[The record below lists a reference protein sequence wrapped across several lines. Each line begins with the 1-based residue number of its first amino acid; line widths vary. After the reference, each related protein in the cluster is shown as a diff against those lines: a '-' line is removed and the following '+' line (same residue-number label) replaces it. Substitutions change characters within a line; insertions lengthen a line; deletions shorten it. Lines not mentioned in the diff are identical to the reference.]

1 VRALAVCQDELI
13 IRTLHRVLTG
23 AFEVEFLVES
33 RPLAR
38 RLVDD
43 GVSATVADPR
53 RVDSYLRADLTP
65 TTCVILEDNGKKS
78 LKKVV
83 TAIRDAGGSL
93 IYVLDVAHAPD
104 KRAHDALRAVVPEV
118 THLDLA
124 ALLSPT
130 ITTELGRS
138 LTRARVQQYQRYF
151 ADADRVLILLHN
163 EPDPDAMAAGLAL
176 RNVLRRTRT
185 TAIIGALQGVTRPEN
200 LRMADLLDIQVE
212 TLTPDEFQSFD
223 RIATVDVQPHYF
235 GGLLPRVDLVV
246 DHHPE
251 QPGYT
256 AVFKDIRSDYGSTCT
271 ILTEH
276 LRAVDVNISE
286 RTATAMLYAIKSDTL
301 FFARQT
307 NRIDLEA
314 FTFLYPLAD
323 PALIR
328 KMEGADITLERLE
341 HVTRALATS
350 RFRQQ
355 VFSAFLG
362 EVSRE
367 DFIPYTAD
375 FLLQVEDVKWT
386 IVAGIV
392 GGQLIVSVRNL
403 GYSRNAGEFVKATFG
418 DIGSAGGH
426 RAMAKAVVPLAKF
439 KTKFGDLSGVGVA
452 ARIGELAEHFIH
464 DERAA
469 VSQPT
474 APDQGH
480 ESDRPDARARQ
491 KAGPSRA

>member
-1 VRALAVCQDELI
+1 VRALAVCQDELV

-23 AFEVEFLVES
+23 AFDIEFLVES

-38 RLVDD
+38 RLVEE

-53 RVDSYLRADLTP
+53 RVDSYVRADLTP
-65 TTCVILEDNGKKS
+65 NTCIIVEDNGRKA
-78 LKKVV
+78 LKRVA

-93 IYVLDVAHAPD
+93 LYILHVAGEPTRKSLDE
-104 KRAHDALRAVVPEV
+104 LRSVVPEV

-124 ALLSPT
+124 ELLGPSL
-130 ITTELGRS
+130 TTELGRS

-151 ADADRVLILLHN
+151 ADANRVLILLHN
-163 EPDPDAMAAGLAL
+163 EPDPDALAAGLAL
-176 RNVLRRTRT
+176 RNLLRRTRT
-185 TAIIGALQGVTRPEN
+185 TAIIGAMQGVTRPEN
-200 LRMADLLDIQVE
+200 VRMADLLDIQVE
-212 TLTPDEFQSFD
+212 TVTREEFASFD

-235 GGLLPRVDLVV
+235 GGLLPRVDLVI

-251 QPGYT
+251 QLGYT
-256 AVFKDIRSDYGSTCT
+256 TVFKDVRADYGSTCT

-276 LRAVDVNISE
+276 LRAVDVSISE

-307 NRIDLEA
+307 NPVDLEA

-328 KMEGADITLERLE
+328 KMEGAEITLERLE
-341 HVTRALATS
+341 HVTRALSTS
-350 RFRQQ
+350 RLRHR

-362 EVSRE
+362 ETTRE

-386 IVAGIV
+386 IVSGIV

-403 GYSRNAGEFVKATFG
+403 GYSRNAGEFVKANFG

-426 RAMAKAVVPLAKF
+426 RAMAKAVVPIERF
-439 KTKFGDLSGVGVA
+439 RDKFGDLSGVGIA
-452 ARIGELAEHFIH
+452 NRIGEMAEEFLAEP
-464 DERAA
+464 AA
-469 VSQPT
+469 
-474 APDQGH
+474 AD
-480 ESDRPDARARQ
+480 
-491 KAGPSRA
+491 KKLAGKIE